1 MSATLLGCGHTAHL
15 DLMVCE
21 VAVTAPQVHLHFLT
35 DGSEY
40 EQLGYAK
47 LELCCHGCGASTL
60 VYYTDTGPIRRR
72 MQLRNEFIKAHRR
85 CPNRNYQSECPD
97 WRTSFS
103 TIDIRKRLLTVAQA
117 ALRLGV
123 SRSSVYRLCST
134 GVLPHRRV
142 SGTIRLEAQAIKTVA
157 EARRS

>member
-1 MSATLLGCGHTAHL
+1 M
-15 DLMVCE
+15 
-21 VAVTAPQVHLHFLT
+21 T
-35 DGSEY
+35 DQRER
-40 EQLGYAK
+40 EQLGYSK
-47 LELCCHGCGASTL
+47 IELCCHGCGASTL
-60 VYYTDTGPIRRR
+60 VYYTDTCPIRRR
-72 MQLRNEFIKAHRR
+72 THLRNEFIKAHRS
-85 CPNRNYQSECPD
+85 CPNRNYQNECPD

-103 TIDIRKRLLTVAQA
+103 TIDIRKTLLTVAQA

-134 GVLPHRRV
+134 GVLPHQWV